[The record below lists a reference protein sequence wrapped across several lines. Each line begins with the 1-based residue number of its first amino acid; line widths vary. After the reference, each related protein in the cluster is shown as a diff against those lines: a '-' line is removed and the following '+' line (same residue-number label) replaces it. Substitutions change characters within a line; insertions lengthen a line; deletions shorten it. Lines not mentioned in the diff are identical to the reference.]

1 VVDKFKK
8 LCGASVYFRERVELM
23 YTRVDLTNGWQWQ
36 AGQRP
41 TQAFTVSS
49 VGTSDRMMLM
59 LCQPTGFFFAYFL
72 YILSD
77 RMMLMCFVRRA
88 SLTKFRYLRIFYK
101 FCQRPYLVGKKLAKV
116 TFPTPVALVSKK
128 THVARFVCLW

>member
-1 VVDKFKK
+1 V
-8 LCGASVYFRERVELM
+8 
-23 YTRVDLTNGWQWQ
+23 
-36 AGQRP
+36 AGRP
-41 TQAFTVSS
+41 TSYAGIHSIISWDQRQDDADALSANWI
-49 VGTSDRMMLM
+49 
-59 LCQPTGFFFAYFL
+59 FFAYFL